1 MSLPQ
6 TPDGGLEEK
15 TMVDREYQRGAP
27 RLSCMD
33 QNHMN
38 FDFLLALGGELA
50 TAVSAGLASLGGA
63 TVMTIRADRLDWA
76 GEIAAKAK
84 AKAEKLGVEPL
95 RFATLGTRMVARPR
109 EGGGTRW
116 VEMATIALWG
126 AAPKVAGYALL
137 ARVEHTEAGNLVSR
151 SPIGAEGIDLDAFR
165 TAAPHCAHCG
175 VARRRKDTFV
185 LRGQDGAL
193 VQVGRNCLADFIRSE
208 DIKMGLQLWQLLME
222 FSAGGGEGDEE
233 GGFGGGRGDRSP
245 GTLSYLAHAV
255 AAVRVDGFHKS
266 DADRA
271 TKNTIGFATARR
283 PTHDAS
289 SAAFWDDL
297 QPTVA
302 DAERAAVVLAWCAGQ
317 AGTSDYEHNL
327 RVACSLPQVGRSYG
341 LLASAPSAYA
351 RHVEGLVR
359 KAREAAQTAQNP
371 GHHVGEIGKRLAL
384 GDLTVLRVR
393 YSESMY
399 GTTTIVALVDAQ
411 GNRMTWFASGAQN
424 LDAGTVLHGCKAT
437 PKKHGEF
444 KGTPDT
450 TLSRLAWASETKAT
464 ATVAA

>member
-1 MSLPQ
+1 MN
-6 TPDGGLEEK
+6 
-15 TMVDREYQRGAP
+15 AF
-27 RLSCMD
+27 
-33 QNHMN
+33 N
-38 FDFLLALGGELA
+38 FDFLPALGGEIA
-50 TAVSAGLASLGGA
+50 TAVNAGLASLGGA
-63 TVMTIRADRLDWA
+63 TVMTIRADRLGWA
-76 GEIAAKAK
+76 EEIAAKAK

-95 RFATLGTRMVARPR
+95 RFAPLGTRMVAR
-109 EGGGTRW
+109 ETENGGRRW

-137 ARVEHTEAGNLVSR
+137 ARVEHTEAGNIVSR
-151 SPIGAEGIDLDAFR
+151 APVGAEGINLDAYR
-165 TAAPHCAHCG
+165 SADPHCAHCG
-175 VARRRKDTFV
+175 TVRRRKDTFV
-185 LRGQDGAL
+185 LQGSDGL

-208 DIKMGLQLWQLLME
+208 DLAHGLTLWKLLME
-222 FSAGGGEGDEE
+222 FSAGGGEDDEE
-233 GGFGGGRGDRSP
+233 GFGGGRGGDRSP

-266 DADRA
+266 DSDRA
-271 TKNTIGFATARR
+271 TKNTIGLAMSKR
-283 PTHDAS
+283 PTHDAG

-297 QPTVA
+297 QPTTA
-302 DAERAAVVLAWCAGQ
+302 DAERAAIVLAWCAGQ

-359 KAREAAQTAQNP
+359 KAREAAQVAQNP

-384 GDLTVLRVR
+384 GDLTVLRIR
-393 YSESMY
+393 YSENAY
-399 GTTTIVALVDAQ
+399 GTTTIVALVDVE
-411 GNRMTWFASGAQN
+411 GNRMTWFASGARD

-464 ATVAA
+464 VAA